1 MRCNDGGH
9 SDPGGAANSNERRFV
24 TETPVVDTA
33 PASKRSTASD
43 VDVHG
48 AMRRLAATIGP
59 ALAIIAV
66 QLVLFPVP
74 AGQWLRGAIVGGLTA
89 LVALGMALVYRANR
103 VVNFA
108 QGDLGSLP
116 AVLVVLL
123 MTSWGWNYF
132 VALGAGLVASVVL
145 GAVIELA
152 IIRRFFRAPR
162 LLLTVATLG
171 LSQLLVAFSI
181 LLPRLWDTRLLANRI
196 DAPFD
201 FSWEVS
207 PLIFS
212 ANDVIA
218 LVVAPVVIFA
228 LAFFLRYTTAG
239 MAIRASAEN
248 ADRAS
253 LLGIPVKRL
262 HTMVWAGAALLAFTA
277 TFLRAGILGL
287 PVGYA
292 LSFGILLRS
301 LAALMLGRLTN
312 LPAITASAVALG
324 VLELAVAWNASSP
337 LLIDPIL
344 ALVVVIALLARRR
357 NVSRSDSETSTWRSA
372 DEVRPIPAELAGFP
386 EVRAVR
392 WGSATALVVA
402 ALVLPHLLSADHS
415 LKASAVLIYGILGV
429 SLVVLTGWAGQVSLG
444 QIAFF
449 AIGATL
455 GAKATSD
462 WGLDLTLALA
472 LATLVGGLVAVV
484 IGLPA
489 LRVQGLY
496 LAVTTFAFA
505 LATTSYLLNRRF
517 FDWIPTARIE
527 RPDLL
532 GLINI
537 ESPTSYYYVTL
548 GGLVLVL
555 VAVRGVRRSRTGRV
569 LIALRENER
578 SAQAFGVN
586 PVTAKLAA
594 FALSGAIAAFA
605 GALFSHHQQAIGVSS
620 YGPGQNLAVFTLV
633 VIGGV
638 GSVPGALLG
647 ALYLR
652 GTQWFLPPDWQFVA
666 SGAGVLFVLLAL
678 PGGLGGLAY
687 RLRDLWLRSVASR
700 HDVVVP
706 SLVADI
712 RQEEPAPR
720 TPTAE
725 PVLSEGRP

>member
-1 MRCNDGGH
+1 MTEVT
-9 SDPGGAANSNERRFV
+9 AAATRF
-24 TETPVVDTA
+24 DA
-33 PASKRSTASD
+33 HAAL
-43 VDVHG
+43 
-48 AMRRLAATIGP
+48 RRLAPTFGP
-59 ALAIIAV
+59 ALAILAV

-123 MTSWGWNYF
+123 MTSWGWGYL
-132 VALGAGLVASVVL
+132 VSLAAGLVTAVVL
-145 GAVIELA
+145 GALVELV

-171 LSQLLVAFSI
+171 LSQLLVALAI
-181 LLPRLWDTRLLANRI
+181 LLPRLWDTQLLGNRI
-196 DAPFD
+196 DPPFD
-201 FSWEVS
+201 LFFEVS
-207 PLIFS
+207 PIRFS

-218 LVVAPVVIFA
+218 LVVAPFVIVA
-228 LAFFLRYTTAG
+228 LALFLRSTTAG

-262 HTMVWAGAALLAFTA
+262 HTLVWSAAALLAFTA

-312 LPAITASAVALG
+312 LPAITLSAVALG

-344 ALVVVIALLARRR
+344 AVVVVVALLARRR
-357 NVSRSDSETSTWRSA
+357 SAARSETSEASTWQSA
-372 DEVRPIPAELAGFP
+372 EEVRPIPSELRRLR
-386 EVRAVR
+386 EVLAVR
-392 WGSATALVVA
+392 WGFGIALVTVA
-402 ALVLPHLLSADHS
+402 LALPHLLSVDRS
-415 LKASAVLIYGILGV
+415 LKASAVLIYGIVGV

-449 AIGATL
+449 ALGATV
-455 GAKATSD
+455 GAKATAD
-462 WGLDLTLALA
+462 WGLDLSIALVIA
-472 LATLVGGLVAVV
+472 AAAGGLVAAVV
-484 IGLPA
+484 GLPA
-489 LRVQGLY
+489 LRVRGLY

-517 FDWIPTARIE
+517 FDWIPTSRVE
-527 RPDLL
+527 RPDLF
-532 GLINI
+532 GLIDI
-537 ESPTSYYYVTL
+537 QSATAIYYVAL
-548 GGLVLVL
+548 SGLVLVV

-578 SAQAFGVN
+578 STQAFGVN
-586 PVTAKLAA
+586 PITAKLAA
-594 FALSGAIAAFA
+594 FAMSGAIAAFA
-605 GALFSHHQQAIGVSS
+605 GCLFAHHQRAIGEGP
-620 YGPGQNLAVFTLV
+620 YQPGQNLAVFTMV
-633 VIGGV
+633 VIGGI

-647 ALYLR
+647 ALYLQ
-652 GTQWFLPPDWQFVA
+652 GTRWFLPPDWQFVA
-666 SGAGVLFVLLAL
+666 TGVGVLIVLLVL
-678 PGGLGGLAY
+678 PGGLGSLIY
-687 RLRDLWLRSVASR
+687 RVRDLWLRSVAR
-700 HDVVVP
+700 RNDVVVP
-706 SLVADI
+706 SLLADV
-712 RQEEPAPR
+712 RQEVDPPEVVEPEPAL
-720 TPTAE
+720 T
-725 PVLSEGRP
+725 EGRP

>member
-1 MRCNDGGH
+1 
-9 SDPGGAANSNERRFV
+9 
-24 TETPVVDTA
+24 
-33 PASKRSTASD
+33 
-43 VDVHG
+43 
-48 AMRRLAATIGP
+48 MRRLAPTFGP
-59 ALAIIAV
+59 AVAIVAV
-66 QLVLFPVP
+66 QLILFPVP
-74 AGQWLRGAIVGGLTA
+74 AGQWFRGAIVGGLTA

-123 MTSWGWNYF
+123 MTSWGWSYL
-132 VALGAGLVASVVL
+132 VALSAGVVAALVL
-145 GAVIELA
+145 GAVVELVV
-152 IIRRFFRAPR
+152 IRRFFRAPR

-171 LSQLLVAFSI
+171 LSQLLVAFAI
-181 LLPRLWDTRLLANRI
+181 LLPRLWDVRLLANRI
-196 DAPFD
+196 DPPFD
-201 FSWEVS
+201 LTFEVS

-212 ANDVIA
+212 ANDLIA
-218 LVVAPVVIFA
+218 LVVAPVVIVA
-228 LAFFLRYTTAG
+228 LAVFLRSTTAG
-239 MAIRASAEN
+239 MAIRASADN

-262 HTMVWAGAALLAFTA
+262 HTMVWSASALMAFTA

-292 LSFGILLRS
+292 LSFGVLLRS

-312 LPAITASAVALG
+312 LPAICVSAVALG

-344 ALVVVIALLARRR
+344 ALVVVIALVTRRR
-357 NVSRSDSETSTWRSA
+357 TVSRSESSQASTWQSA
-372 DEVRPIPAELAGFP
+372 DEVRPVPHELAHLT

-392 WGSATALVVA
+392 WGLGVALVTISLA
-402 ALVLPHLLSADHS
+402 LPHLLSVDRS
-415 LKASAVLIYGILGV
+415 LKASAVLIYGIVGV

-449 AIGATL
+449 AIGATV

-472 LATLVGGLVAVV
+472 VAALVGGVVAVIV
-484 IGLPA
+484 GLPA

-517 FDWIPTARIE
+517 FDWIPTSRIE

-532 GLINI
+532 GVIDI
-537 ESPTSYYYVTL
+537 DSPTGMYYVSL

-578 SAQAFGVN
+578 SAQSFGVN
-586 PVTAKLAA
+586 PVGAKLAA
-594 FALSGAIAAFA
+594 FAMSGAIAAFA
-605 GALFSHHQQAIGVSS
+605 GCLFVHHQQAIGEGP
-620 YGPGQNLAVFTLV
+620 YGPGQNLAVFTMV
-633 VIGGV
+633 VVGGA

-652 GTQWFLPPDWQFVA
+652 GTQWFLPSDWQFVA
-666 SGAGVLFVLLAL
+666 SGAGVLLVLLVL
-678 PGGLGGLAY
+678 PGGLGGLIY
-687 RLRDLWLRSVASR
+687 RVRDLWLRSVAQR
-700 HDVVVP
+700 NDVVVP
-706 SLVADI
+706 SLLADV
-712 RQEEPAPR
+712 RTESPASPPPVEP
-720 TPTAE
+720 E
-725 PVLSEGRP
+725 PVLTEGRP